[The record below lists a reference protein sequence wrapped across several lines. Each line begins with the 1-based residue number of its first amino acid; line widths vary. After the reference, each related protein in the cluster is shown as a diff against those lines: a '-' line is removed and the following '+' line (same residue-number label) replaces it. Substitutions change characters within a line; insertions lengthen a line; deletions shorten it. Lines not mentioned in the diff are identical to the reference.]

1 MPGRTD
7 RKIIPTGTS
16 VAITLPPH
24 WLRALKIK
32 KGDEVEVLYNFVL
45 LIKPKN
51 IAIDFAFLE
60 KELQMLAKLD
70 KQTEVVASS

>member
-1 MPGRTD
+1 MPGRTN
-7 RKIIPTGTS
+7 RKIIPAGTS
-16 VAITLPPH
+16 VAVTLPPH

-51 IAIDFAFLE
+51 VAIDFAFLE
-60 KELQMLAKLD
+60 KELHMLAKLD
-70 KQTEVVASS
+70 KQTEEVASS

>member
-7 RKIIPTGTS
+7 RKIIPAGTS
-16 VAITLPPH
+16 LAVTLPPD

-32 KGDEVEVLYNFVL
+32 KGDEVEVLYSFVL

-51 IAIDFAFLE
+51 VPTDFAFLE
-60 KELQMLAKLD
+60 KELQMLAKLEKED
-70 KQTEVVASS
+70 

>member
-7 RKIIPTGTS
+7 RKIIPAGTS
-16 VAITLPPH
+16 VAVTLPPH

-51 IAIDFAFLE
+51 VAIDFAFLE
-60 KELQMLAKLD
+60 KELRILATLD
-70 KQTEVVASS
+70 QQKEVVAST